1 MSDYT
6 TTPNLHLYKPNPGA
20 DVDTW
25 GDHLNANA
33 DLLDAALSPTGSFLP
48 IAGGTLTGTLT
59 LGPAPS
65 LVFSVLPPNAANDAA
80 AAAAGVPVRGVYRNG
95 SVLMV
100 RVT

>member
-25 GDHLNANA
+25 GDHLNANS
-33 DLLDAALSPTGSFLP
+33 DVLDRVLP
-48 IAGGTLTGTLT
+48 LAGGTLTGTLT

-65 LVFSVLPPNAANDAA
+65 LVFSVLPPNAANDVA